1 LGFKNGHR
9 LSKNPQFGPGGDRLN
24 YNQLTETEIAL
35 LQNYK
40 PSLIYGRSKPEAPDN
55 FVPATVAYDKKV
67 NIFFIYL

>member
-1 LGFKNGHR
+1 M
-9 LSKNPQFGPGGDRLN
+9 
-24 YNQLTETEIAL
+24 TETEIAL

-67 NIFFIYL
+67 YLILLLFYLN